1 MKSTLFVSD
10 LDGTLLNNSQAL
22 SRFTIDTVNKFTDLG
37 YKFCYAT
44 ARSNATASIVTDG
57 ICKNMPVIVYNGT
70 FILENGSQRILKGN
84 YFSDSDADR
93 ITNTLLEHGISPIV
107 YAFIDNKERFSF
119 VPDSINQMTDDFIA
133 TRDDPRKRIA
143 TASQL
148 LDGDVFHFTCID
160 ESTKLLS
167 AYEELKDYYD
177 CVYHIDIY
185 SNCPWLEIQPNGVS
199 KARAVLDLKEMLGL
213 ERIVCFGD
221 GVNDIPM
228 FEIADECYAV
238 KNAHESLKRIATGI
252 IDTNEN
258 DGVARWIENRFLA

>member
-10 LDGTLLNNSQAL
+10 LDGTLLNNAQAL
-22 SRFTIDTVNKFTDLG
+22 SKFTMDTINKFTDLG

-44 ARSNATASIVTDG
+44 ARSNATASVVTDG

-70 FILENGSQRILKGN
+70 FIIENCSQKILKGN
-84 YFSDSDADR
+84 YFSKQDAYH
-93 ITNTLLEHGISPIV
+93 IVNTLFCHGISPIV
-107 YAFIDNKERFSF
+107 YAFIGKKERFSF
-119 VPDSINQMTDDFIA
+119 DPDSINQMTADFIA

-143 TASQL
+143 TITQL
-148 LDGDVFHFTCID
+148 LDGDIFHFTCID
-160 ESTKLLS
+160 ESEKLLS
-167 AYEELKDYYD
+167 AYEELKDHYD

-185 SNCPWLEIQPNGVS
+185 SDCPWLELQPKNVT
-199 KARAVLDLKEMLGL
+199 KAQAVLDLKEMLGL

-238 KNAHESLKRIATGI
+238 NNAHESLKRIATDI

-258 DGVARWIENRFLA
+258 DGVARWIAEKFDI